1 MFIPSEDCLCTSK
14 SKKDVAYKEFVTIL
28 GYKPTD
34 ENDGDAYDKCSGY
47 WILRHSWGDNYGQ
60 EGKIRLC
67 IPKESSEE
75 NSTKGTCNVQTKV
88 SWPYIE
94 KMNESSF

>member
-1 MFIPSEDCLCTSK
+1 MFIPSEDCLCTSQ

-47 WILRHSWGDNYGQ
+47 WIVRHSWGDNFGQ

-75 NSTKGTCNVQTKV
+75 NSKTVDTSGTCNVQTYV
-88 SWPYIE
+88 SWP
-94 KMNESSF
+94 

>member
-1 MFIPSEDCLCTSK
+1 VFIPSEDCLCTSK
-14 SKKDVAYKEFVTIL
+14 SKKDKEFVTIL

-75 NSTKGTCNVQTKV
+75 NSKKGTCNVQT
-88 SWPYIE
+88 
-94 KMNESSF
+94 